1 MGKKQKNKGNNAPK
15 KTEDRQN
22 LPKEKEDNKKEIVKD
37 KTKLENPGLDRF
49 DIRELIPILVLLI
62 LEIVFW
68 RNILFNDG
76 MLGDQGDG
84 RFTALITEH
93 WWQFFCGKESFSTIP
108 IFYPNAT
115 SLGYSD
121 LHLGFGVFH
130 ALLRLF
136 GVSVYPAFKWSVI
149 LMHFMGTITMYYL
162 LSKTLKISAVWS
174 LIGTVGFAFC
184 CSLSALSLHPQLFA
198 VAMLPVLLIFFIGFI
213 RNLKIR
219 KKRNIY
225 AYLTLAWFIL
235 LVYTSWYMACFTG
248 IFSLVFL
255 IVYAISLSAKKY
267 KPFSMLIDTIKI
279 IGVDLIGYIIFTIV
293 LAIPFISIYVPVM
306 KEGSMYEYSGF
317 YLPDL
322 IDLINVTESNLMM
335 GWFMKLINIAARGR
349 DHELAEGYSI
359 VFLVLFIIICVDL
372 FRIKKKELKFEQIL
386 PKSIIISVIV
396 CLLLTIRWDGGNGSL
411 WAVVYAVLLPARAVH
426 AVCRFLMW
434 LCFPMSIMIA
444 YWAEGLSFMK
454 KEKIKLFLVPAI
466 FALLL
471 LSTININGVF
481 TAFNYLDREAFIDS
495 VPSAPE
501 DMESFY
507 VTNVAYEGEPWFAS
521 NIDAW
526 EVAIKVGKPTLN
538 GYSGHF
544 PQGWGLSDPLMENY
558 EPYTQYWIENH
569 GLQKVYAYDLA
580 SKNWVKCQ

>member
-1 MGKKQKNKGNNAPK
+1 MSKKKKNTNKNDQKVINTQVSNKATTN
-15 KTEDRQN
+15 TEVVVDKQFSVIEL
-22 LPKEKEDNKKEIVKD
+22 LP
-37 KTKLENPGLDRF
+37 
-49 DIRELIPILVLLI
+49 LVLLVI
-62 LEIVFW
+62 LEAFFW
-68 RNILFNDG
+68 RNILTNDG
-76 MLGDQGDG
+76 MLGDLGDG
-84 RFTALITEH
+84 RFTTLITEH
-93 WWQFFCGKESFSTIP
+93 WWQFICGKESFSSIP
-108 IFYPNAT
+108 IFYPNTT

-130 ALLRLF
+130 IILRLF
-136 GVSVYPAFKWSVI
+136 GVGIYPAFKWSVI

-162 LSKTLKISAVWS
+162 LRKTLKVSAIWS
-174 LIGTVGFAFC
+174 LIGTVGFSFC

-213 RNLKIR
+213 RNLKVR
-219 KKRNIY
+219 SKRNIY

-267 KPFSMLIDTIKI
+267 KPFSMLMDTIKT
-279 IGVDLIGYIIFTIV
+279 IGVDLIGYIIFTII

-335 GWFMKLINIAARGR
+335 GWFMKLINIGARGR

-359 VFLVLFIIICVDL
+359 IFLILFLVVCIDI
-372 FRIKKKELKFEQIL
+372 FRIKKKELKFEQL
-386 PKSIIISVIV
+386 LSKSIVITVIV
-396 CLLLTIRWDGGNGSL
+396 CILLMLRWDGENGSL
-411 WAVVYAVLLPARAVH
+411 WAVVYTVLLPARAVH

-444 YWAEGLSFMK
+444 YWADGLSIMK
-454 KEKIKLFLVPAI
+454 KDKVKLFLVPAI
-466 FALLL
+466 LVLMV
-471 LSTININGVF
+471 LSTINKNGVV
-481 TAFNYLDREAFIDS
+481 TAFNYHDREAFMNSIT
-495 VPSAPE
+495 PAPE

-507 VTNVAYEGEPWFAS
+507 VENVSFEGEPWFAS
-521 NIDAW
+521 NIDGW
-526 EVAIKVGKPTLN
+526 EVALKVGKPTIN

-558 EPYTQYWIENH
+558 HPYAQYWIEQN
-569 GLQKVYAYDLA
+569 GLQNVYTYNLA
-580 SKNWVKCQ
+580 TGVWTRR